1 MGFVNNNLLLFLNNN
16 LNSLYVLDSSY
27 KMTSQIY
34 SFFEKLKSIN
44 DYDDYIRNFPIYNVK
59 NFKPITKLKF
69 NNKSFSTLKIKTCV
83 SNNFDILSNNLIKNV
98 LPTKSE
104 TDNYLNDKELIEF
117 TTSLQNIILD
127 DNINKNLLELNGSKI
142 KTDYDYLFNILN
154 NDNIPI
160 YDESK
165 NSNQMEYCLIYYIAL
180 YLFVNN
186 NTSFYTNLI
195 NLINSENKLNNN
207 LVSFPLKEQAELQK
221 RMIYFYL
228 VLQLLGVFAA
238 IFILY
243 IQTQTKPNKKIKLG
257 NVQNRAKRQAG
268 QLYNT
273 TWNLSEG
280 IGKRALNVADRGTNY
295 GIRQGRRASNNLLK
309 FMFGEQ
315 TKK

>member
-1 MGFVNNNLLLFLNNN
+1 M
-16 LNSLYVLDSSY
+16 
-27 KMTSQIY
+27 
-34 SFFEKLKSIN
+34 
-44 DYDDYIRNFPIYNVK
+44 
-59 NFKPITKLKF
+59 
-69 NNKSFSTLKIKTCV
+69 
-83 SNNFDILSNNLIKNV
+83 
-98 LPTKSE
+98 
-104 TDNYLNDKELIEF
+104 ELIEQQNTEF
-117 TTSLQNIILD
+117 NKRIDEFKSAMIEYQTADANGNISDTVRDNFINARSLIRDEIN
-127 DNINKNLLELNGSKI
+127 NINQI
-142 KTDYDYLFNILN
+142 KTELQAQEQQIMNRIQEIQD
-154 NDNIPI
+154 
-160 YDESK
+160 K
-165 NSNQMEYCLIYYIAL
+165 NRQKEEEYSI
-180 YLFVNN
+180 
-186 NTSFYTNLI
+186 TKGET
-195 NLINSENKLNNN
+195 ENKLNNN
-207 LVSFPLKEQAELQK
+207 LASFPLKKQAELQK